1 MDLLR
6 KLHISTRLW
15 LIVVGAAALTIMST
29 AFALKTERDILYSEK
44 GNSVQL
50 LVDGAHSLVSHYYDL
65 MKSGM
70 PEAEAKAAAI
80 AAIQKIRYKGNYFFI
95 NDLDGVIVVHGA
107 KPSLNGKNLW
117 TLKDPKG
124 NFVFQELTAAAKSD
138 KEGGFANYFW
148 PKPGFEDPVEKVSYA
163 KLFVPWGWVV
173 GTGAYVDDI
182 ETTFS
187 NNVID
192 SVIYTGAGL
201 IAILLVLYGIIR
213 SIRDPL
219 QRVADAM
226 SNISSGDGDLTQ
238 RLPEHGK
245 DEITG
250 IAVSFNTFVE
260 QIQDIIVQSKE
271 ASSTILKS
279 SENIQNASGN
289 TRVLTER
296 QREQSA
302 AAKQNAEQME
312 DAINH
317 VADNAHSASDAAN
330 DANQHAQSGFST
342 MKVTQEKVVALADN
356 IKQSC
361 SVIENLQ
368 AETDSIGTVLEV
380 IQGIAEQT
388 NLLALNAA
396 IEAARAGEQGRGFA
410 VVADEVRTLASRT
423 QESTEEINN
432 MISRLQDQ
440 ALSAVNVM
448 TASNKES
455 EETLESAESAAQ
467 SIKSITEAV
476 STITQMNKN
485 IVDAI
490 EQQRTAAHDISDSI
504 GTISESSTSIASNA
518 GTVGETTSD
527 LRQGSESLDR
537 MLARFKA

>member
-15 LIVVGAAALTIMST
+15 LIVAGAAAVTVMST
-29 AFALKTERDILYSEK
+29 AFALKTEREILYSEK

-50 LVDGAHSLVSHYYDL
+50 LVDGAHSLISHYYDL
-65 MKSGM
+65 MKGGM

-95 NDLDGVIVVHGA
+95 NGLDGVIVVHGA

-124 NFVFQELTAAAKSD
+124 NLVFQELIAAAKSD

-148 PKPGFEDPVEKVSYA
+148 PKPGFEDPIEKVSYA
-163 KLFVPWGWVV
+163 KLFVPWGWVI

-182 ETTFS
+182 ETTFN
-187 NNVID
+187 NNVIN
-192 SVIYTGAGL
+192 SVIYTGVGL
-201 IAILLVLYGIIR
+201 TVILLVLYGIIL

-219 QRVADAM
+219 QKVTDAM

-260 QIQDIIVQSKE
+260 QIQDIILQSKD
-271 ASSTILKS
+271 ASSIILKS
-279 SENIQNASGN
+279 SESIQNTSSH
-289 TRVLTER
+289 TRALTER

-302 AAKQNAEQME
+302 VAKQNAEQME
-312 DAINH
+312 GAIDH
-317 VADNAHSASDAAN
+317 VADNAQSASDAAN

-361 SVIENLQ
+361 GVIESLQ

-440 ALSAVNVM
+440 ALSAVKVM

-504 GTISESSTSIASNA
+504 GSISDSSTSIADDTGS
-518 GTVGETTSD
+518 VGETTND